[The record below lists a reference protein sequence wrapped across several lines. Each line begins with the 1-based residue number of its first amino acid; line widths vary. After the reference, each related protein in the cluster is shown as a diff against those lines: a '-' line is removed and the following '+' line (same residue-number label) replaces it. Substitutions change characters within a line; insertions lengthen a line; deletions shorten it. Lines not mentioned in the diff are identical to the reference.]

1 MKRILLS
8 LLILCSLAASSCT
21 GKNGDGETEV
31 LLQTTEG
38 DIRIK
43 LFNDTPLHRDNF
55 IKNVKEGK
63 YDGVT
68 FHRIIRSFMIQTG
81 DPNTRPGHEAELAAA
96 EADTTNTLGET
107 IPAEFVY
114 PKYFHKRGMVAAA
127 REGDDINPKKGSDP
141 YQFYIVTGKFQNET
155 ALAEFETARK
165 QALVEERYAKK
176 MAAHRDE
183 LETMRKARNRD
194 GVSDLLEKLLDQA
207 KMEVDDLPETAYEFN
222 QEQIRAYRIYGG
234 APWLDGSYTIF
245 GEVVEGMKIVLESKR
260 SRRVLATNLFV
271 TSASRKPASWNN
283 TTDVAF

>member
-183 LETMRKARNRD
+183 LETMRKARDRD

-245 GEVVEGMKIVLESKR
+245 GEVVEGMKIVLEIEKVKTGAGDKPLR
-260 SRRVLATNLFV
+260 DIRITK
-271 TSASRKPASWNN
+271 ASI
-283 TTDVAF
+283 VE

>member
-183 LETMRKARNRD
+183 LETMRKARDRD

-245 GEVVEGMKIVLESKR
+245 GEVVEGMKIVLDIEKVKTGAGDKPLR
-260 SRRVLATNLFV
+260 DIRITK
-271 TSASRKPASWNN
+271 ASI
-283 TTDVAF
+283 VE

>member
-155 ALAEFETARK
+155 ALAEYETARK

-176 MAAHRDE
+176 MADHRDE
-183 LETMRKARNRD
+183 LENMRKARNRD

-245 GEVVEGMKIVLESKR
+245 GEVVEGMKIVLEIEKVKTGAGDKPLR
-260 SRRVLATNLFV
+260 DIRITK
-271 TSASRKPASWNN
+271 ASI
-283 TTDVAF
+283 VE

>member
-114 PKYFHKRGMVAAA
+114 PKYFHKRDMVAAA

-245 GEVVEGMKIVLESKR
+245 GEVVEGMKIVLEIEKVKTGAGDKPLR
-260 SRRVLATNLFV
+260 DIRITK
-271 TSASRKPASWNN
+271 ASI
-283 TTDVAF
+283 VE

>member
-165 QALVEERYAKK
+165 QALVEERYTKK
-176 MAAHRDE
+176 MADHRDE

-245 GEVVEGMKIVLESKR
+245 GEVVEGMKIVLEIEKVKTGAGDKPLR
-260 SRRVLATNLFV
+260 DIRITK
-271 TSASRKPASWNN
+271 ASI
-283 TTDVAF
+283 VE

>member
-1 MKRILLS
+1 M
-8 LLILCSLAASSCT
+8 
-21 GKNGDGETEV
+21 

-96 EADTTNTLGET
+96 D
-107 IPAEFVY
+107 VY

-165 QALVEERYAKK
+165 QALVEERYSKK

-183 LETMRKARNRD
+183 LETMRKARDRD
-194 GVSDLLEKLLDQA
+194 GVSDMLEKLLDQA

-245 GEVVEGMKIVLESKR
+245 GEVVEGMKIVLEIEKVKTGAGDKPLR
-260 SRRVLATNLFV
+260 DIRITK
-271 TSASRKPASWNN
+271 ASI
-283 TTDVAF
+283 VE

>member
-222 QEQIRAYRIYGG
+222 QEQMRAYRIYGG

-245 GEVVEGMKIVLESKR
+245 GEVVEGMKIVLEIEKVKTGAGDKPLR
-260 SRRVLATNLFV
+260 DIRITK
-271 TSASRKPASWNN
+271 ASI
-283 TTDVAF
+283 VE

>member
-165 QALVEERYAKK
+165 QALVEERYTKK

-245 GEVVEGMKIVLESKR
+245 GEVVEGMKIVLEIEKVKTGAGDKPLR
-260 SRRVLATNLFV
+260 DIRITK
-271 TSASRKPASWNN
+271 ASI
-283 TTDVAF
+283 VE

>member
-245 GEVVEGMKIVLESKR
+245 GEVVEGMKIVLEIEKVKTGAGDKPLR
-260 SRRVLATNLFV
+260 DIRITK
-271 TSASRKPASWNN
+271 ASI
-283 TTDVAF
+283 VE

>member
-68 FHRIIRSFMIQTG
+68 FHRVIRSFMIQTG

-245 GEVVEGMKIVLESKR
+245 GEVVEGMKIVLEIEKVKTGAGDKPLR
-260 SRRVLATNLFV
+260 DIRITK
-271 TSASRKPASWNN
+271 ASI
-283 TTDVAF
+283 VE

>member
-55 IKNVKEGK
+55 IMNVKEGK

-245 GEVVEGMKIVLESKR
+245 GEVVEGMKIVLEIEKVKTGAGDKPLR
-260 SRRVLATNLFV
+260 DIRITK
-271 TSASRKPASWNN
+271 ASI
-283 TTDVAF
+283 VE

>member
-8 LLILCSLAASSCT
+8 MLILCSLAASSCT

-245 GEVVEGMKIVLESKR
+245 GEVVEGMKIVLEIEKVKTGAGDKPLR
-260 SRRVLATNLFV
+260 NIRITK
-271 TSASRKPASWNN
+271 ASI
-283 TTDVAF
+283 VE

>member
-1 MKRILLS
+1 MIRILLS

-165 QALVEERYAKK
+165 QALVEERYSKK

-245 GEVVEGMKIVLESKR
+245 GEVVEGMKIVLEIEKVKTGAGDKPLR
-260 SRRVLATNLFV
+260 DIRITK
-271 TSASRKPASWNN
+271 ASI
-283 TTDVAF
+283 VE

>member
-127 REGDDINPKKGSDP
+127 REGDDINPKKGSDL

-165 QALVEERYAKK
+165 QALVEERYSKK

-245 GEVVEGMKIVLESKR
+245 GEVVEGMKIVLEIEKVKTGAGDKPLR
-260 SRRVLATNLFV
+260 DIRITK
-271 TSASRKPASWNN
+271 ASI
-283 TTDVAF
+283 VE

>member
-165 QALVEERYAKK
+165 QALVEERYSKK

-194 GVSDLLEKLLDQA
+194 GVSYLLEKLLDQA

-245 GEVVEGMKIVLESKR
+245 GEVVEGMKIVLEIEKVKTGAGDKPLR
-260 SRRVLATNLFV
+260 DIRITK
-271 TSASRKPASWNN
+271 ASI
-283 TTDVAF
+283 VE

>member
-68 FHRIIRSFMIQTG
+68 FHRIIRSFFIQTG

-245 GEVVEGMKIVLESKR
+245 GEVVEGMKIVLEIEKVKTGAGDKPLR
-260 SRRVLATNLFV
+260 DIRITK
-271 TSASRKPASWNN
+271 ASI
-283 TTDVAF
+283 VE

>member
-1 MKRILLS
+1 M
-8 LLILCSLAASSCT
+8 
-21 GKNGDGETEV
+21 

-222 QEQIRAYRIYGG
+222 QEQMRAYRIYGG

-245 GEVVEGMKIVLESKR
+245 GEVVEGMKIVLDIEKVKTGAGDKPLR
-260 SRRVLATNLFV
+260 DIRITK
-271 TSASRKPASWNN
+271 ASI
-283 TTDVAF
+283 VE

>member
-38 DIRIK
+38 DIHIK

-183 LETMRKARNRD
+183 LETMRKARDRD

-245 GEVVEGMKIVLESKR
+245 GEVVEGMKIVLEIEKVKTGAGDKPLR
-260 SRRVLATNLFV
+260 DIRIIK
-271 TSASRKPASWNN
+271 ASI
-283 TTDVAF
+283 VE

>member
-165 QALVEERYAKK
+165 QALVEERYSKK

-234 APWLDGSYTIF
+234 APWLDGNYTIF
-245 GEVVEGMKIVLESKR
+245 GEVVEGMKIVLEIEKVKTGAGDKPLR
-260 SRRVLATNLFV
+260 DIRITK
-271 TSASRKPASWNN
+271 ASI
-283 TTDVAF
+283 VE

>member
-165 QALVEERYAKK
+165 QALVEERYTKK

-183 LETMRKARNRD
+183 LETMRKARDRD

-245 GEVVEGMKIVLESKR
+245 GEVVEGMKIVLEIEKVKTGAGDKPLR
-260 SRRVLATNLFV
+260 DIRITK
-271 TSASRKPASWNN
+271 ASI
-283 TTDVAF
+283 VE

>member
-165 QALVEERYAKK
+165 QALVEERYSKK

-245 GEVVEGMKIVLESKR
+245 GEVVEGMKIVLEIEKVKTGAGDKPLR
-260 SRRVLATNLFV
+260 DIRITK
-271 TSASRKPASWNN
+271 ASI
-283 TTDVAF
+283 VE

>member
-127 REGDDINPKKGSDP
+127 REGNDINPKKGSDP

-165 QALVEERYAKK
+165 QALVEERYSKK

-245 GEVVEGMKIVLESKR
+245 GEVVEGMKIVLEIEKVKTGAGDKPLR
-260 SRRVLATNLFV
+260 DIRITK
-271 TSASRKPASWNN
+271 ASI
-283 TTDVAF
+283 VE

>member
-21 GKNGDGETEV
+21 GKSGDGETEV

-245 GEVVEGMKIVLESKR
+245 GEVVEGMKIVLEIEKVKTGAGDKPLR
-260 SRRVLATNLFV
+260 DIRITK
-271 TSASRKPASWNN
+271 ASI
-283 TTDVAF
+283 VE

>member
-245 GEVVEGMKIVLESKR
+245 GEVVEGMKIVLDIEKVKTGAGDKPLR
-260 SRRVLATNLFV
+260 DIRITK
-271 TSASRKPASWNN
+271 ASI
-283 TTDVAF
+283 VE

>member
-8 LLILCSLAASSCT
+8 LFILCSLAASSCT

-165 QALVEERYAKK
+165 QALVEERYTKK

-183 LETMRKARNRD
+183 LETMRKARDRD

-245 GEVVEGMKIVLESKR
+245 GEVVEGMKIVLEIEKVKTGAGDKPLR
-260 SRRVLATNLFV
+260 DIRITK
-271 TSASRKPASWNN
+271 ASI
-283 TTDVAF
+283 VE

>member
-222 QEQIRAYRIYGG
+222 QEQMRAYRIYGG

-245 GEVVEGMKIVLESKR
+245 GEVVEGMKIVLDIEKVKTGAGDKPLR
-260 SRRVLATNLFV
+260 DIRITK
-271 TSASRKPASWNN
+271 ASI
-283 TTDVAF
+283 VE

>member
-96 EADTTNTLGET
+96 ETDTTNTLGET

-165 QALVEERYAKK
+165 QALVEERYSKK

-245 GEVVEGMKIVLESKR
+245 GEVVEGMKIVLEIEKVKTGAGDKPLR
-260 SRRVLATNLFV
+260 DIRITK
-271 TSASRKPASWNN
+271 ASI
-283 TTDVAF
+283 VE

>member
-183 LETMRKARNRD
+183 LENMRKARDRD

-245 GEVVEGMKIVLESKR
+245 GEVVEGMKIVLEIEKVKTGAGDKPLR
-260 SRRVLATNLFV
+260 DIRITK
-271 TSASRKPASWNN
+271 ASI
-283 TTDVAF
+283 VE

>member
-127 REGDDINPKKGSDP
+127 REGDDINPKKGSDL

-245 GEVVEGMKIVLESKR
+245 GEVVEGMKIVLEIEKVKTGAGDKPLR
-260 SRRVLATNLFV
+260 DIRITK
-271 TSASRKPASWNN
+271 ASI
-283 TTDVAF
+283 VE

>member
-165 QALVEERYAKK
+165 QALVEERYSKK
-176 MAAHRDE
+176 IAAHRDE

-222 QEQIRAYRIYGG
+222 QEQMRAYRIYGG

-245 GEVVEGMKIVLESKR
+245 GEVVEGMKIVLEIEKVKTGAGDKPLR
-260 SRRVLATNLFV
+260 DIRITK
-271 TSASRKPASWNN
+271 ASI
-283 TTDVAF
+283 VE